1 MNKHTIDGL
10 DVLHIPNAFSEG
22 VLRKWE
28 EYYLTTPF
36 YNVGGNRKE
45 DATHYFTSSLNLV
58 DYINLFPANDV
69 IEHIKQIST
78 NCKKASYQ
86 KSYINA
92 ITSNQTFEPHKDRYT
107 LDEGEFYTIALW
119 FANPK
124 WEERFGGSLV
134 LGEDQSF
141 SIPNKYNDLVIF
153 PGQLLHN
160 MESHTANLTR
170 ITVYSAFTNQFNN
183 LAGEIIQQNRW

>member
-1 MNKHTIDGL
+1 MNTHTVDGL
-10 DVLHIPNAFSEG
+10 KVLHIPNAFNDD
-22 VLRKWE
+22 VLRRWE
-28 EYYLTTPF
+28 DFYTSVPF
-36 YNVGGNRKE
+36 FNCGGGQ
-45 DATHYFTSSLNLV
+45 DQHAMHYFTAGLNLV
-58 DYINLFPANDV
+58 DYINIFPVNDV
-69 IEHIKQIST
+69 IDYAKNISPD
-78 NCKKASYQ
+78 CKKSSYQ

-92 ITSNQTFEPHKDRYT
+92 ISCNQHFTPHKDRYT

-141 SIPNKYNDLVIF
+141 SIPNIYNDLVIF

-160 MESHTANLTR
+160 MANHTSNLTR
-170 ITVYSAFTNQFNN
+170 VTVYSAFTNQFNN
-183 LAGEIIQQNRW
+183 LTGEIIQKNRW

>member
-10 DVLHIPNAFSEG
+10 EVLHIPNAFSES

-36 YNVGGNRKE
+36 YNVGGDRDEN
-45 DATHYFTSSLNLV
+45 ATHYFTSGLNLV
-58 DYINLFPANDV
+58 DYINLFPVSDV
-69 IEHIKQIST
+69 IEHIKQIAPE
-78 NCKKASYQ
+78 CKKASYQ

-92 ITSNQTFEPHKDRYT
+92 IASNQSFVPHKDRYE
-107 LDEGEFYTIALW
+107 LGDNEFYTITLW
-119 FANPK
+119 FGNPK

-141 SIPNKYNDLVIF
+141 SIPNRYNDLVIF

-160 MESHTANLTR
+160 MEPHTSNLAR
-170 ITVYSAFTNQFNN
+170 ITVYSAFSNQFNN